1 MGCSPMLTLYFI
13 ILLPIGQFQY
23 PLGRFG
29 GEAPLV
35 RVDGHMM
42 TNLHG
47 KYQRKKIGGRE
58 NVLEIIR
65 DSQQEKTRENRRKVK
80 GM

>member
-1 MGCSPMLTLYFI
+1 MLRLK
-13 ILLPIGQFQY
+13 ILLLLIGQFQY
-23 PLGRFG
+23 ILGRFG
-29 GEAPLV
+29 GKAPLV
-35 RVDGHMM
+35 QVDGHMT

-65 DSQQEKTRENRRKVK
+65 DSQQEKAREDSRKVK